1 MRSPPSR
8 RTPAP
13 STTARGSRS
22 SVSRRAPS
30 SVRTSSGR
38 AGPRA
43 VTAGCSTLRRRPPG
57 SSLCGVTWSAD
68 DIPDLS
74 GRRAVITGVTGGL
87 GLHTA
92 LGLARKGAELVV
104 TARDETKA
112 SAVVDRIRR
121 DVPRVRID
129 VVALDLADLAD
140 AKRAAAE
147 VAGTYDRIDVLV
159 NNAGIMIP
167 PRSETKDG
175 FELQI
180 GTNHLGHFAWT
191 AGLWPVLDA
200 SDARVVTVS
209 SMAHTSVGGIDLTS
223 LTPAGS
229 PRRYRRWQSYAESKL
244 ANLLFAVELDRR
256 AKAAGSGVVSV
267 AAHPGYAATNLTKTG
282 PSVRGVSLPGVGIH
296 QVSKIIGQP
305 ASHGAW
311 PLLMAATDPSLTGG
325 EYVGPGSLG
334 GMRGRPKL
342 VGMSRAA
349 RDESLADDLW
359 AASEAATGVELK
371 V

>member
-1 MRSPPSR
+1 MTW
-8 RTPAP
+8 RT
-13 STTARGSRS
+13 
-22 SVSRRAPS
+22 
-30 SVRTSSGR
+30 
-38 AGPRA
+38 
-43 VTAGCSTLRRRPPG
+43 
-57 SSLCGVTWSAD
+57 D

-92 LGLARKGAELVV
+92 LGLARKGADLVV

-112 SAVVDRIRR
+112 STAVDRIRR
-121 DVPRVRID
+121 DVPGASVD
-129 VVALDLADLAD
+129 VVSLDLADLDD
-140 AKRAAAE
+140 AKRASAE
-147 VAGTYDRIDVLV
+147 VARTYDRIDILV

-167 PRSETKDG
+167 PRSRTKDG

-209 SMAHTSVGGIDLTS
+209 SAAHMSVGGIDLTS
-223 LTPAGS
+223 LTPQGS
-229 PRRYRRWQSYAESKL
+229 SRRYRRWQSYAESKL
-244 ANLLFAVELDRR
+244 ANLLFALELDRR
-256 AKAAGSGVVSV
+256 AKATGSRVVSV
-267 AAHPGYAATNLTKTG
+267 AAHPGYASTNLTKTG
-282 PSVRGVSLPGVGIH
+282 PSVRGLSLPGIGIH
-296 QVSKIIGQP
+296 QVSKILGQP

-334 GMRGRPKL
+334 GARGRPRL
-342 VGMSRAA
+342 VATSRTA
-349 RDESLADDLW
+349 RDEDLADAVW
-359 AASEAATGVELK
+359 SASEAATGVEFR